1 MQQESNL
8 DAKAQTFGV
17 WEERT
22 LRFKDSRDISVYE
35 TELRQAVKSKDKFF
49 FFEKSLMYVI
59 RQTQN
64 QVSEKA
70 YKCLGDKLCEPIEK

>member
-22 LRFKDSRDISVYE
+22 LCFKDSRDISMYE
-35 TELRQAVKSKDKFF
+35 TELRQGIKSKDKI
-49 FFEKSLMYVI
+49 Y
-59 RQTQN
+59 
-64 QVSEKA
+64 
-70 YKCLGDKLCEPIEK
+70 